1 MMATAGPIQA
11 DPARAR
17 TLVAI
22 CSINAPASNVLL
34 TWNASNKIA
43 KMDNVKIISIPS
55 RMLNAVKMPTI
66 LQTNAPTLLARPIA
80 SARAA
85 IARTITW
92 ETSICS
98 DAAQT
103 LKTAA

>member
-1 MMATAGPIQA
+1 MMATAGPTQA
-11 DPARAR
+11 DRVRAR
-17 TLVAI
+17 TLLVI

-55 RMLNAVKMPTI
+55 RTPNAVKMPTI
-66 LQTNAPTLLARPIA
+66 LQTNAPTLLAKRIA

-98 DAAQT
+98 DAAQIS
-103 LKTAA
+103 KTAA